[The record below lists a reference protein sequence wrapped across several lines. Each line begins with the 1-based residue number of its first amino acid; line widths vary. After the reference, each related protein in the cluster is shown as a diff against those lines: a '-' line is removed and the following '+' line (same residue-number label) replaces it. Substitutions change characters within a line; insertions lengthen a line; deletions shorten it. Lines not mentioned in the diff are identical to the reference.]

1 LEVLERE
8 VDLAVVVVGWWKGGS
23 WMGRGKV
30 DDGVGKVDDGV
41 DDRGMQGLPYLI
53 HVKYSLSSRKISSQ
67 LYLPYF
73 FKYDE
78 I

>member
-8 VDLAVVVVGWWKGGS
+8 VDLAVVVVGWWKGDS
-23 WMGRGKV
+23 WMGRGKA
-30 DDGVGKVDDGV
+30 DDGV
-41 DDRGMQGLPYLI
+41 DDRGMQRLPYLI

-73 FKYDE
+73 FKYNE